1 MEGTT
6 SEVVADDLE
15 RIGNYVRANL
25 PGWLREVDGDSLIGP
40 KLLERMV
47 RVEEE
52 LKGMGARFEREF
64 AAQRE
69 LMVARFEAVDKR
81 FESVDKRFE
90 TMDKRFEDM
99 QRRLAGMQWIVGTGF
114 AFVMILVSLIQVL
127 G

>member
-1 MEGTT
+1 M
-6 SEVVADDLE
+6 ADDLE

-25 PGWLREVDGDSLIGP
+25 PGWLRDVDGNSLIGP

-52 LKGMGARFEREF
+52 LKRLMERSVRVEEELKGMGARFERGF

-69 LMVARFEAVDKR
+69 LMAARFEAVDKR
-81 FESVDKRFE
+81 FETV
-90 TMDKRFEDM
+90 DKRFEDM
-99 QRRLAGMQWIVGTGF
+99 QRRIAGMQWIVGTGF
-114 AFVMILVSLIQVL
+114 ALIMILVSLFQFF

>member
-6 SEVVADDLE
+6 SEVVTEDLE

-40 KLLERMV
+40 RLLERMV

-52 LKGMGARFEREF
+52 LKGMGTRFEREF

-69 LMVARFEAVDKR
+69 LMAARFEAVDKR
-81 FESVDKRFE
+81 FEGVDKRFE

-114 AFVMILVSLIQVL
+114 AFIMILVSLIQFL
-127 G
+127 A

>member
-1 MEGTT
+1 MEGTK

-40 KLLERMV
+40 KLLERIV

-69 LMVARFEAVDKR
+69 LMAARFEA
-81 FESVDKRFE
+81 VDKRFE
-90 TMDKRFEDM
+90 TMDKRFEDV

-114 AFVMILVSLIQVL
+114 AFIMILVSLIQFL

>member
-69 LMVARFEAVDKR
+69 LMAARFEAVDKR
-81 FESVDKRFE
+81 FEAVDKRFE
-90 TMDKRFEDM
+90 TMDKRFEDT
-99 QRRLAGMQWIVGTGF
+99 QRRMAGMQWIVGTGF
-114 AFVMILVSLIQVL
+114 ALIMILVSLLQL
-127 G
+127 FG

>member
-25 PGWLREVDGDSLIGP
+25 PRWLRDVDGDALIGP

-52 LKGMGARFEREF
+52 LKGMGARVEREF

-69 LMVARFEAVDKR
+69 LMAARFEAVDKR
-81 FESVDKRFE
+81 FE
-90 TMDKRFEDM
+90 TMMDKRFEDT
-99 QRRLAGMQWIVGTGF
+99 QRRMAGMQRIVGTGF
-114 AFVMILVSLIQVL
+114 ALIMVLVSLLQL
-127 G
+127 FG